1 VVSKFCKAINF
12 CNSAFTLYSLLK
24 RSGFFMTA
32 FISLMITQQAL
43 LGKRSAEMGGQ
54 AEAAPRQEAEQ
65 EGIIG
70 QLSFDIYQLSV
81 WVF

>member
-1 VVSKFCKAINF
+1 
-12 CNSAFTLYSLLK
+12 
-24 RSGFFMTA
+24 MTA